1 MEDASCLSDDWVAA
15 SGGRT
20 HLPLEV
26 GSVVPAD
33 VAPDDPAVGEQEV
46 REKPL
51 NNAGNHFLA
60 I

>member
-1 MEDASCLSDDWVAA
+1 MEDVSCLSGGCVGVS
-15 SGGRT
+15 SGRM

-26 GSVVPAD
+26 GSVVPAY
-33 VAPDDPAVGEQEV
+33 VAPDDSAVGEQEV

>member
-46 REKPL
+46 R
-51 NNAGNHFLA
+51 
-60 I
+60 

>member
-1 MEDASCLSDDWVAA
+1 MKDVSRLSDDWIAA
-15 SGGRT
+15 SGGRM

-26 GSVVPAD
+26 GSVVPAY